1 VLLTRLGI
9 PKLWREDHE
18 AVWPFL
24 RRFVSPIVVAIAPS
38 YAYGLDRVPTEG
50 GGVVAANHLSAID
63 PALVGAFCPR
73 PVIFMT
79 KAELLAIPVV
89 GDLLGW
95 AGAFPVRRGA
105 GDRESVRRARSLAR
119 QGYLVGVFVEGTRQR
134 FGHPGP
140 VHPGAVMIAIQEGV
154 PVVPCGLY
162 SFGWSLK
169 RRRPCALVWGEPV
182 DLSGYGRSGRGYREA
197 AKVVGE
203 EITRLWRI
211 AAEAVAAG
219 FPPALEDGSRRSGP
233 VPPPRRR
240 PRSASPSSGAQER
253 TMTSSSSAR
262 AKNPRA

>member
-1 VLLTRLGI
+1 MLLTRLGVS
-9 PKLWREDHE
+9 KLWGDDYE

-50 GGVVAANHLSAID
+50 GAVIAANHLSAID
-63 PALVGAFCPR
+63 PPLVGAFCPR

-89 GDLLGW
+89 GELIGW
-95 AGAFPVRRGA
+95 AGAFPVRRGE
-105 GDRESVRRARSLAR
+105 GDRESVRRARALAR
-119 QGYLVGVFVEGTRQR
+119 EGHLVGVFVEGTRQR

-140 VHPGAVMIAIQEGV
+140 IHTGGVMIAIQEGV

-162 SFGWSLK
+162 SFGWSL
-169 RRRPCALVWGEPV
+169 RHRRPCALVWGEPI
-182 DLSGYGRSGRGYREA
+182 DLSGYARSGRGYREA

-211 AAEAVAAG
+211 AGEAVGAG
-219 FPPALEDGSRRSGP
+219 FPPALEDGSKRSGP
-233 VPPPRRR
+233 VPAVAARTSRRV
-240 PRSASPSSGAQER
+240 AV
-253 TMTSSSSAR
+253 SAR
-262 AKNPRA
+262 